1 MLSSVQ
7 HNTVQ
12 PKREGP
18 IKCKRIGQIT
28 LLFPWLVNL
37 GEKQEQTYFEK
48 SG

>member
-12 PKREGP
+12 PKREGA
-18 IKCKRIGQIT
+18 IKCKRIGQTT
-28 LLFPWLVNL
+28 LLCPWLVNS